1 MVILI
6 QLIGAFSTSSLGFLG
21 FRVIGNPKEEKRIL
35 DFPENGVS
43 NIINKIRTVSTR
55 EEKKFNSLKEEQ

>member
-21 FRVIGNPKEEKRIL
+21 FRGIGNPKEEKRIL

-43 NIINKIRTVSTR
+43 KIINKIRTVTTR
-55 EEKKFNSLKEEQ
+55 EEKKI